1 MGRTGVLISLHKES
15 EGNDMRKSYKPILC
29 PECQRR
35 IILMQLDGF
44 IEGRIRIYCRR
55 CKEYFIVTDEGII
68 ANEKTQMRYEDYTD
82 LMR

>member
-1 MGRTGVLISLHKES
+1 
-15 EGNDMRKSYKPILC
+15 
-29 PECQRR
+29 
-35 IILMQLDGF
+35 MQLDGF